1 MRIAHVSTFPEA
13 RCGIALY
20 ASDLIDALPMYEHRK
35 YALHRGKNVTED
47 AVSHADA
54 SDPASVRDL
63 ARAISSS
70 SCDVVSLQHEFGIW
84 GGAGSNGEQL
94 VDFLDE
100 IKKPIVAT
108 LHTTFQSAD
117 RPKIQGEMLCSLV
130 KQSAVTFVLTPK
142 SKETLC
148 TGYGLLQEDIRVI
161 PHGVPMIPYVPPSF
175 TLRQET
181 EGADAWRL
189 CTIGFF
195 RPSKGIETILSA
207 LATLKGIGHN
217 VGLVI
222 AGSPQPGRI
231 DQERYLR
238 RVRELVA
245 DLGLVSSV
253 EIDARFIARSQQIRL
268 ICESHAGIFAY
279 QGFDQASSGTIPL
292 VLAMGRPVICTPFE
306 FAKAKEMEIGEGVT
320 VAGGFDSPAIVEAL
334 LRFFRSRPDYVQS
347 TERLY
352 ARTRQWAWPTVGCA
366 YASAF
371 KDSRG

>member
-1 MRIAHVSTFPEA
+1 MRIAHVSTFPAA

-20 ASDLIDALPMYEHRK
+20 ASDLIDALPMHEHRK
-35 YALHRGKNVTED
+35 YALHRGNNVTED
-47 AVSHADA
+47 AASHADA
-54 SDPASVRDL
+54 SDPASVRNL
-63 ARAISSS
+63 ARAISAS

-84 GGAGSNGEQL
+84 GGAGSNGDQL
-94 VDFLDE
+94 FDFLDE

-117 RPKIQGEMLCSLV
+117 RPNIQGEMLCSLV
-130 KQSAVTFVLTPK
+130 RQSAVSFVLTPK
-142 SKETLC
+142 SQETLR
-148 TGYGLLQEDIRVI
+148 TGYGLLHEDLRVI
-161 PHGVPMIPYVPPSF
+161 PHGVPMIPYVAPSF
-175 TLRQET
+175 ASRHET
-181 EGADAWRL
+181 GGADAWRL

-195 RPSKGIETILSA
+195 RPSKGIEAILSA
-207 LATLKGIGHN
+207 LATLKGMGHN

-231 DQERYLR
+231 DQERYLS

-253 EIDARFIARSQQIRL
+253 EIDARFITRSQQIRL

-306 FAKAKEMEIGEGVT
+306 FALAKEVEIGEGVT
-320 VAGGFDSPAIVEAL
+320 IAEGFDSAAIVEAL
-334 LRFFRSRPDYVQS
+334 LRFFHSRSEYVQS

-352 ARTRQWAWPTVGCA
+352 ALTRQWAWPTVGRA
-366 YASAF
+366 YSSAF
-371 KDSRG
+371 EDSCG

>member
-1 MRIAHVSTFPEA
+1 
-13 RCGIALY
+13 
-20 ASDLIDALPMYEHRK
+20 MYEHRK
-35 YALHRGKNVTED
+35 YALHRGNNVTED
-47 AVSHADA
+47 AVSHADT
-54 SDPASVRDL
+54 SDPASVRNL
-63 ARAISSS
+63 ARTISASN
-70 SCDVVSLQHEFGIW
+70 CDVVSLQHEFGIW

-108 LHTTFQSAD
+108 LHTTFQSSD

-130 KQSAVTFVLTPK
+130 RQSAVSFVLTPK
-142 SKETLC
+142 SQETLRK
-148 TGYGLLQEDIRVI
+148 GYRLLQEDIRVI

-175 TLRQET
+175 TSRYET

-189 CTIGFF
+189 CSIGFF

-207 LATLKGIGHN
+207 LATIKDIGHN
-217 VGLVI
+217 VGIVI
-222 AGSPQPGRI
+222 AGSPQPGRT
-231 DQERYLR
+231 DQERYLS
-238 RVRELVA
+238 RVREVVA

-253 EIDARFIARSQQIRL
+253 EIDARFITRSQQIRL

-306 FAKAKEMEIGEGVT
+306 FAQAKEMEIGEGVT
-320 VAGGFDSPAIVEAL
+320 VADGFDSPAIVEAL
-334 LRFFRSRPDYVQS
+334 LRFFRSQPDYVKT

-352 ARTRQWAWPTVGCA
+352 ARTRQWAWPTIGCA

-371 KDSRG
+371 KDSCG

>member
-1 MRIAHVSTFPEA
+1 
-13 RCGIALY
+13 
-20 ASDLIDALPMYEHRK
+20 MYEHRK
-35 YALHRGKNVTED
+35 YALHRGKNVAED

-54 SDPASVRDL
+54 SAPASVREL
-63 ARAISSS
+63 ARAISVS

-94 VDFLDE
+94 FDFLDE

-117 RPKIQGEMLCSLV
+117 RPRIQGEMLCSLV
-130 KQSAVTFVLTPK
+130 KQSAVSFVLTPK
-142 SKETLC
+142 SKDTLR

-161 PHGVPMIPYVPPSF
+161 PHGVPMIPYSAPSF
-175 TLRQET
+175 TLQQGT
-181 EGADAWRL
+181 EGADEWRL

-217 VGLVI
+217 VRMVI

-231 DQERYLR
+231 DQESYLR
-238 RVRELVA
+238 RIRELVA
-245 DLGLVSSV
+245 ALGLVSSV
-253 EIDARFIARSQQIRL
+253 EIDARFITRSQQIQL
-268 ICESHAGIFAY
+268 ICGSHAGIFAY

-306 FAKAKEMEIGEGVT
+306 YAQAKEMEIGEGAT
-320 VAGGFDSPAIVEAL
+320 VAEGFDSPAIVEAL
-334 LRFFRSRPDYVQS
+334 LRFFRSRPDYVQT

-371 KDSRG
+371 KDSCG